1 MPKFESMKY
10 YWGTCPL
17 GLLIYIVYIPKKF
30 LFFFFSTNFVLYYY
44 FTQLKNVFQV
54 KTELEIC
61 KYLIVTFEF
70 LPKYIHNNLA
80 KTIHVLPSEISVTYC
95 RFSSTSVTYCRN
107 STFAAI
113 GGLRKYVYREA
124 KARRPYLQVACSF
137 HAYAVYPTVRNGINQ
152 YIE

>member
-1 MPKFESMKY
+1 MYSHLCTY
-10 YWGTCPL
+10 L
-17 GLLIYIVYIPKKF
+17 
-30 LFFFFSTNFVLYYY
+30 SNFVFFQQILSCITI
-44 FTQLKNVFQV
+44 FHNSRVFQI
-54 KTELEIC
+54 KTL
-61 KYLIVTFEF
+61 VTFEF